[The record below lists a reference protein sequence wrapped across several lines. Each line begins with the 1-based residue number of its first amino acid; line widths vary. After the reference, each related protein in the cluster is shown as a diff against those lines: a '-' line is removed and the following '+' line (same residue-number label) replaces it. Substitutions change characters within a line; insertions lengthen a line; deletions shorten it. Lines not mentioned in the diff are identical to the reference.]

1 VQLLTFISGVVMQN
15 GSYNWVLYMF
25 LAFVTTL
32 NLGFI
37 LYIIKNM
44 LSNFITNVNMFL
56 GKYEYFRKFQFFKN
70 FIARQRQRRLA
81 MAKWVILRM
90 KIKRVIQFGMIQIT
104 TIADDK
110 GENESN
116 FSEQIQSKI
125 EKIK

>member
-1 VQLLTFISGVVMQN
+1 MQN